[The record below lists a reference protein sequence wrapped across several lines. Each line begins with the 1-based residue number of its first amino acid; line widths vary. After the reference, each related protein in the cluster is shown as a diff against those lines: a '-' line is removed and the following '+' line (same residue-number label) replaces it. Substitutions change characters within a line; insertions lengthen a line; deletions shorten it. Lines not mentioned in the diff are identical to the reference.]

1 MRENI
6 VFTYPNIASF
16 RQRGGLKQ
24 RQEALKA
31 INRKYGTRDFQ
42 LIEVPA
48 DFVKNKTEERK
59 TGKKSRIYAGS
70 KIY

>member
-24 RQEALKA
+24 RRKALKA
-31 INRKYGTRDFQ
+31 VNRKYGTRDFQ
-42 LIEVPA
+42 LVEVPA
-48 DFVKNKTEERK
+48 DFVKNKK
-59 TGKKSRIYAGS
+59 PAKK
-70 KIY
+70 